1 MDLWKC
7 EWFWGLVVGMGG
19 LEREM
24 EMEKPFH
31 TERAQSARVAF
42 MAAAPV
48 DDSWAENEWRKNC
61 Q

>member
-1 MDLWKC
+1 
-7 EWFWGLVVGMGG
+7 MGG

-48 DDSWAENEWRKNC
+48 DDSFAENERRKNC
-61 Q
+61 R